1 VYLDRFGFGIL
12 SIDPHISHWTLSVS
26 GPFGAG
32 ASPRVRPTSWDQ
44 PSESLYLSD
53 VVVIVDCFKERR
65 ILRFFF
71 RFFPPVG
78 ALAAMGLKPSLGLDV
93 FNDFAFLRRL

>member
-1 VYLDRFGFGIL
+1 M
-12 SIDPHISHWTLSVS
+12 VS
-26 GPFGAG
+26 GPVGFGA
-32 ASPRVRPTSWDQ
+32 SVKVRPTSVDQ

-53 VVVIVDCFKERR
+53 VVFSFDCLSERR

-78 ALAAMGLKPSLGLDV
+78 ALAAMGLKPTLGLDV
-93 FNDFAFLRRL
+93 FNRFAFLRRLRETIRVL